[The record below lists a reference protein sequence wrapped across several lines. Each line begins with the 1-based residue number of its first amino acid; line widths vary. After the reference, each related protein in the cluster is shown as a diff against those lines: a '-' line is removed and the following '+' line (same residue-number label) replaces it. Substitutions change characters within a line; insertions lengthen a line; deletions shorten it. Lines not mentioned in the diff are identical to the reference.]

1 MSAEQLKDTAAMP
14 VVGKPPSV
22 VKVTW
27 AGEHRFDAGVAAG
40 GPTIRMD
47 ASRQTGPSPVDVLL
61 SALGGC
67 TAVDVVDILAKRRTP
82 VSSLSVEV
90 TGERAPVTPARIIK
104 ATLVYHIEGA
114 EVDRVHAER
123 AIDLAITKYCSVR
136 DSLDPN
142 LPIEWTLVLN
152 GATA

>member
-14 VVGKPPSV
+14 IVGKPPSV

-27 AGEHRFDAGVAAG
+27 AGAHRFDAGVASG

-47 ASRQTGPSPVDVLL
+47 TTRETGPTPVDVLL

-82 VSSLSVEV
+82 VSALSVEV
-90 TGERAPVTPARIIK
+90 TGDRAPATPSRVIK